1 MDDKELDKDNPMRGR
16 PAACTSIHGDGKGNI
31 VVGTVCNEIYEI
43 EAADFD
49 GTGDASPM
57 CIMQVGEEP
66 LTRLAASMRGTL
78 PPCFLH
84 ALLYNLPVDAT

>member
-57 CIMQVGEEP
+57 CIMQVREARDN
-66 LTRLAASMRGTL
+66 RLARIGCVSPRFRVAFVG
-78 PPCFLH
+78 PPR
-84 ALLYNLPVDAT
+84 ALLH